1 MKISIELTEDGEL
14 NIDTG
19 EEELDILTVNGIIDI
34 AKLSLVTSL
43 YRGMG
48 EEVTTPEEVVED
60 DEVSL

>member
-1 MKISIELTEDGEL
+1 LKISIELTEDGEL